1 MLIKSLR
8 ADWHPGTGS
17 VRGRGGEERRLRE
30 GLGSLRSRITHVN
43 AHRAAEDER
52 GSGEKPV
59 RPVADCVSLHDG
71 LSNLSVSGI
80 FCRLVDQISVCIIVH
95 RLNW

>member
-17 VRGRGGEERRLRE
+17 VRGRIGEGRRLRE
-30 GLGSLRSRITHVN
+30 GLGSLRSNIPHVN

-52 GSGEKPV
+52 GGGEKPV
-59 RPVADCVSLHDG
+59 RPVTDCVCMYVL
-71 LSNLSVSGI
+71 I
-80 FCRLVDQISVCIIVH
+80 EFKCIWYFLPT
-95 RLNW
+95 R